1 MSSQTGHPKG
11 LYLLFFTEMWERFS
25 YYGMRAILVLF
36 LTKQLMMDKA
46 FSSELYGSFTGLVYL
61 TPIIGGYMA
70 DRYWGNRKSIILG
83 GLLMAAGQFALFFSG
98 ASSSSLIMYI
108 GLGLLVFGN
117 GFFKPN
123 ISTMVG
129 QLYPENDK
137 RIDSAYTVF
146 YMGINLGAFIAPL
159 ICGYLGENIA
169 FKWGFFC
176 SRCWNVGKYS
186 IFLLDEK

>member
-1 MSSQTGHPKG
+1 
-11 LYLLFFTEMWERFS
+11 
-25 YYGMRAILVLF
+25 
-36 LTKQLMMDKA
+36 
-46 FSSELYGSFTGLVYL
+46 
-61 TPIIGGYMA
+61 
-70 DRYWGNRKSIILG
+70 
-83 GLLMAAGQFALFFSG
+83 MAAGQFALFFSG

-169 FKWGFFC
+169 FKWGFLQPVLE
-176 SRCWNVGKYS
+176 CW
-186 IFLLDEK
+186 